1 MRSNDPYDGSD
12 DRFRKIFEKCDFN
25 IYGLEICL
33 YIYEDT
39 RSRRKRFLLY
49 MIDETFGEKI
59 FVKKF
64 VSEQELMNITGIINR
79 MRLPEAVK
87 RIFT

>member
-1 MRSNDPYDGSD
+1 MRTDDICDDPDNK
-12 DRFRKIFEKCDFN
+12 FKKIFEKCDFN
-25 IYGLEICL
+25 VYGLEICL

-59 FVKKF
+59 FVRKF
-64 VSEQELMNITGIINR
+64 VSEEELLYITGLVNR
-79 MRLPEAVK
+79 MKLPEAVK
-87 RIFT
+87 RIFA